1 MRRPKAGLGH
11 LHLGHLQ
18 MSLVGQ
24 ATSVLPVEADNARY
38 LSTF

>member
-11 LHLGHLQ
+11 LQ

-24 ATSVLPVEADNARY
+24 TTSVLPVEADNARY
-38 LSTF
+38 MSMF